1 MAAVVPVQL
10 VVIVEI
16 QVILEMV
23 VMVKHIQLLTE
34 QLQFTMQV
42 AEAAVVVLNPKAQ
55 ADKVVP
61 VTVAEQV
68 QNVAQLQLLIEA
80 AAVAAVLEEML
91 QAAVAA

>member
-1 MAAVVPVQL
+1 MPVQL

-42 AEAAVVVLNPKAQ
+42 AEAAVFVLNLKAQ

-68 QNVAQLQLLIEA
+68 QNVVQLQLLIEA